1 MVGKKKHRG
10 GSRGGGRPVG
20 EKPYGEM
27 TEEER
32 NEYKRKSM
40 ATYRQQPSTPK
51 KKSERY
57 PRASTSSASGSL
69 ASPSARSARGLGRP
83 PASPSGPRTPR
94 TRSRLASEAKARS
107 RRKEY
112 LSGIRAAAANKRHH
126 GDEKLQE
133 DFEDDEN
140 EVETAEIE
148 PKKLKFGEEEEEKEE
163 KMEEPERTSRSDEKP
178 HGQMAKTTYFRKM
191 AELKDVFENQT
202 NSWQEKVD
210 VGINLLARS
219 HLIINTDKMGVTINE
234 ENYLMHK
241 KRNFSLHANR
251 KISRK
256 ANKVREVL
264 ESSMEPEIL
273 LEDLLLS
280 TVLSKPNTSFLMQEE
295 GVVVE
300 ESLQPKFQVVSR
312 KYQAVMAGLVS
323 GRHVSKGQDR
333 FLANK

>member
-112 LSGIRAAAANKRHH
+112 LSGIRAAAANKRATF
-126 GDEKLQE
+126 KL
-133 DFEDDEN
+133 
-140 EVETAEIE
+140 
-148 PKKLKFGEEEEEKEE
+148 
-163 KMEEPERTSRSDEKP
+163 MPEYF
-178 HGQMAKTTYFRKM
+178 QFKTEHRF
-191 AELKDVFENQT
+191 ACQV
-202 NSWQEKVD
+202 
-210 VGINLLARS
+210 
-219 HLIINTDKMGVTINE
+219 
-234 ENYLMHK
+234 
-241 KRNFSLHANR
+241 
-251 KISRK
+251 
-256 ANKVREVL
+256 
-264 ESSMEPEIL
+264 
-273 LEDLLLS
+273 
-280 TVLSKPNTSFLMQEE
+280 E
-295 GVVVE
+295 GVGSAGSVCNWREFSCRGEREFPFPVI
-300 ESLQPKFQVVSR
+300 PKNG
-312 KYQAVMAGLVS
+312 GL
-323 GRHVSKGQDR
+323 
-333 FLANK
+333 